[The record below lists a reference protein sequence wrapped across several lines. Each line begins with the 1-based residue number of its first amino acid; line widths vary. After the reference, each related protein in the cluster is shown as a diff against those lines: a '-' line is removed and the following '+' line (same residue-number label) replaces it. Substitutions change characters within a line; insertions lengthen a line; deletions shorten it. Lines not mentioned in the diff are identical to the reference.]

1 MWGELSWTNKK
12 HKKLVLEISLKSLAG
27 PDRVQVFDL
36 ASLEF
41 CQTWSQRNHC
51 VIITLTK
58 KREERVNLKNCP
70 PRINLS
76 NGPPTVSHFIQT
88 KIDIFLFFSFSLRI
102 FKNAIKC
109 YNNPYVLGS
118 HCVAHIVSC
127 WNHISL
133 GPFKKLAI
141 INWDAS
147 IECLLICKPFPSYP
161 K

>member
-1 MWGELSWTNKK
+1 M
-12 HKKLVLEISLKSLAG
+12 VLKISLKSLAG

-41 CQTWSQRNHC
+41 CQTWAHCNHC
-51 VIITLTK
+51 VIITLAEK
-58 KREERVNLKNCP
+58 EREGVNLKNCP

-127 WNHISL
+127 WNHIYL
-133 GPFKKLAI
+133 GPIKKHLAM
-141 INWDAS
+141 
-147 IECLLICKPFPSYP
+147 
-161 K
+161 